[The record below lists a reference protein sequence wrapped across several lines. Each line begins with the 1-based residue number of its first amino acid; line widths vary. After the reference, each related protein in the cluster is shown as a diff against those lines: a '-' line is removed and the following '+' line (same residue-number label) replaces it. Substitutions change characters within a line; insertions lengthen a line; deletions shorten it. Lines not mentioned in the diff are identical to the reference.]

1 LTQQELATKFQRHQT
16 TISKMEKGV
25 IPVADNVA
33 RIIADVEVG
42 EGARLA
48 ILRRRFKKT
57 LAEAA
62 METGVHEHVLSEM
75 ERGLR
80 DPVAVEYEQWIAS
93 LVS

>member
-1 LTQQELATKFQRHQT
+1 
-16 TISKMEKGV
+16 M
-25 IPVADNVA
+25 IPVAENVA
-33 RIIADVEVG
+33 RIIADVDVR
-42 EGARLA
+42 EGTRLS

-62 METGVHEHVLSEM
+62 AATGVHEHVLSEM